1 VAWREEG
8 SVNFN
13 SMLIIAVIL
22 CMWTLAYGLGL
33 RPTEAQMRAVVADE
47 MCKTLVASKLA
58 QSCTPNSQ

>member
-1 VAWREEG
+1 
-8 SVNFN
+8 
-13 SMLIIAVIL
+13 MLIIAVIL